1 MSASLEQ
8 SRIDVVKAAA
18 AAVAPAHRKGGG
30 HSDRVTEE
38 LEQFLLAYYRLVAT
52 EDLLAR
58 PARELATIALQH
70 KEFAQQRA
78 VGTHNVRAFNPTAED
93 EGWSTGHTVV
103 QIVVDDMPFLV
114 DSVVAALGGFDR
126 GVHLIVHPQMTVSR
140 SITGELRSV
149 VTDGSTTVDN
159 GSLGLVNESWMHL
172 EIDRLPSEALAEVE
186 ARLSHVLDNV
196 RDSVEDWPKMRAHAL
211 TIASELKAATPPGTD
226 PRQAREAARFLEWLA
241 HNNFTFLGYRE
252 YALTSE
258 KGHDV
263 SRPVPG
269 TGLGLL
275 RYDRPQAAKGVVL
288 TPAASKTARDSTILI
303 ITKANSRATVH
314 RDVYLDYISV
324 KKFNARGECVGEQ
337 RFLGLYASAA
347 YNDTI
352 HDIPLLDVRAE
363 EVLRRTGL
371 SSDSHSGKDI
381 LQILETYP
389 RDELFQTSPAQLA
402 DIATSVL
409 HLQERRK
416 TKLFTRRDEFGR
428 FVSCLVYLPR
438 DRYNTTVR
446 LRIESILLDAFGGA
460 NIDNTT
466 RVSEST
472 LARLH
477 FVVRMPAG
485 VEIPDVD
492 EDALEQRV
500 IDATRTWDEDLSEA
514 LEQARGLEGAAR
526 TMAAYAK
533 ALPEAYKE
541 DFGVQTAVEDLDR
554 IDALGD
560 GDRTTALHLYDDPTC
575 ESPKER
581 RFKLYRRADL
591 SLTQVLPL
599 FTHLGVEVTDERPY
613 EVPGTDGRVLHIFD
627 FGLRAH
633 ADAWGHGAAEADVR
647 QRFED
652 AFRAVWD
659 GRAESDGFNALVLA
673 AGLTWRQVVILRPVA
688 KYLRQTGS
696 TFSQD
701 YVESALVAHTGL
713 ARSLVQLFENRFDP
727 DAYPDTAAGA
737 DKRASREK
745 AIVTRIR
752 EALDDVASLDHDR
765 IIRALLGVIQASLRT
780 NFYQPDERGMDKSYV
795 SLKLNPK
802 KVPDLPAPR
811 PRFEI
816 WVYSP
821 RVEGVHLRFGK
832 VARGGL
838 RWSDRREDFRTEI
851 LGLVKAQMVKN
862 AVIVPTGS
870 KGGFYAKQLPDPAVD
885 RAAWMDEGIASYKI
899 FISGLLDLT
908 DNRVSGKAVPPHR
921 VVRHDEHD
929 TYLVVAADKGTA
941 KFSDIANG
949 ISSDY
954 GFWLDD
960 AFASGGSAGYDH
972 KAMGITARGA
982 WESVKR
988 HFRELGV
995 DTQTEDF
1002 TVVGV
1007 GDMSGDVFGNGML
1020 LSEHIRLVAA
1030 FDHRHIFVDPTPD
1043 AASSFAER
1051 RRLFELPGS
1060 SWADYDAQLISKGGG
1075 VFPRSAKSVP
1085 MTPEMVAAL
1094 GLRASTKSLTP
1105 AELMKAILLAPV
1117 DLFWNGG
1124 IGTYIKAASETSSE
1138 IGDRANDA
1146 IRVNGGE
1153 LRCKVVGE
1161 GGNLGASQL
1170 GRIEAALAG
1179 VRVNTDAID
1188 NSAGV
1193 DTSDHEVNIKITLTE
1208 LTRSGELT
1216 MKRRNSLLASMTDE
1230 VAEQV
1235 LRDNYEQN
1243 VLLGNARAQQHA
1255 MLTVHAR
1262 LIQFLEEHG
1271 ELDRSLEFLP
1281 SDAEISRRQKDG
1293 LGLSAPEFSVLVAYT
1308 KLYLKSQL
1316 IATSLPDDPWFAA
1329 TLAEYFPKPLRGK
1342 YADQI
1347 AAHPLRREI
1356 ITNAVANSMVN
1367 RGGITFAF
1375 RAVEETGATPEQV
1388 ARAYVVCREI
1398 FDLAGYV
1405 RRVEAT
1411 DNVVSTVAQTA
1422 LYLEFRRLLDRAVRW
1437 FLTSRPATL
1446 DIAAEVARFRPGI
1459 ERYAGRVPE
1468 LLQGSERARL
1478 TRRAK
1483 DLQAKGVPEELALT
1497 AASLLDCY
1505 SLLDCVEIAEETGER
1520 LDDVVGVYYLTSE
1533 TFSID
1538 AMLTRVS
1545 ALPREDRW
1553 DALARG
1559 ALRDDLYAVL
1569 ESLTRSVL
1577 EVSHARSDAPDRLAE
1592 WAELNADALG
1602 RARAALGGIERM
1614 SHAGIAALSVA
1625 LRTLRT
1631 VTRPAS
1637 SAQPAAVEIPAAVA
1651 EAAASAA
1658 TTSAEEATATAAE
1671 SAVRDSREAVR
1682 TASRTAAASVS
1693 GGGPATAQRTAKS
1706 TTKAPAKSTA
1716 KSTARTTTKGTVK
1729 SPAKQASKPAAGST
1743 AKTAKSPKGSTVR
1756 STAGS
1761 TAKST
1766 AKSAAESTKSTAKAT
1781 KSTARAATSS
1791 PKRTGTAKSAA
1802 KTAKTA
1808 KTAKQPARKAAT
1820 GARR

>member
-1 MSASLEQ
+1 MTASLEQ
-8 SRIDVVKAAA
+8 SRIDVLKAAA
-18 AAVAPAHRKGGG
+18 AAVAPPPRRGKGRSTPDGL
-30 HSDRVTEE
+30 RE
-38 LEQFLLAYYRLVAT
+38 LEDFLFAYYRIVAT

-58 PARELATIALQH
+58 PARELATIATVH
-70 KEFAQQRA
+70 RAFAQERP
-78 VGTHNVRAFNPTAED
+78 VGSFNVHVFNPTADD

-103 QIVVDDMPFLV
+103 QVVVDDMPFLV

-140 SITGELRSV
+140 TITGELRSV
-149 VTDGSTTVDN
+149 ITDGSTTVE
-159 GSLGLVNESWMHL
+159 SSSVGLVRESWMHL
-172 EIDRLPSEALAEVE
+172 EIDRLPADALPEVE
-186 ARLSHVLDNV
+186 TRLRHVLENV

-211 TIASELKAATPPGTD
+211 TIASELRSATPPGTD
-226 PRQAREAARFLEWLA
+226 PHHAREAARFLEWLA

-252 YALTSE
+252 YSLTHE
-258 KGHDV
+258 DGNDV
-263 SRPVPG
+263 SRQVPG

-275 RYDRPQAAKGVVL
+275 RYDRPSAGKGLVL
-288 TPAASKTARDSTILI
+288 TPAASRAARDSSILI

-314 RDVYLDYISV
+314 RDVYLDYISI
-324 KKFNARGECVGEQ
+324 KRFDARGECVGEQ

-352 HDIPLLDVRAE
+352 HDIPLLDVRAQ
-363 EVLRRTGL
+363 EVLRLTGL
-371 SSDSHSGKDI
+371 SADSHSGKDI

-389 RDELFQTSPAQLA
+389 RDELFQTTPAQLA
-402 DIATSVL
+402 EIATSVL

-416 TKLFTRRDEFGR
+416 TKLFLRRDEFGR

-446 LRIESILLDAFGGA
+446 LRIESILLEAFGGE

-485 VEIPDVD
+485 TDIPDVD
-492 EDALEQRV
+492 EVALERRV

-514 LEQARGLEGAAR
+514 LSQARGLEGAAR

-541 DFGVQTAVEDLDR
+541 DFDVTTAVDDLDR

-560 GDRTTALHLYDDPTC
+560 GDRTTALHLYDDPA
-575 ESPKER
+575 SDDPRER

-613 EVPGTDGRVLHIFD
+613 EVPGPDGRTLHIFD
-627 FGLRAH
+627 FGLC
-633 ADAWGHGAAEADVR
+633 ADATTWGSGAASVADVR
-647 QRFED
+647 ERFEE

-673 AGLTWRQVVILRPVA
+673 AGLTWRQVVILRTVA

-701 YVESALVAHTGL
+701 YVESALAANTGI
-713 ARSLVQLFENRFDP
+713 ARNLVELFEARFDP
-727 DAYPDTAAGA
+727 DAFPDTPAGH
-737 DKRASREK
+737 DKRAAREK
-745 AIVTRIR
+745 TVVARVKD
-752 EALDDVASLDHDR
+752 ALDDVASLDHDR
-765 IIRALLGVIQASLRT
+765 IVRALLGVIQASLRT
-780 NFYQPDERGMDKSYV
+780 NFYQPDENGHDKSYV

-811 PRFEI
+811 PMYEI

-885 RAAWMDEGIASYKI
+885 RAAWMDEGIGSYKL
-899 FISGLLDLT
+899 FISGLLDVT
-908 DNRVSGKAVPPHR
+908 DNLVSGEAVPPHR
-921 VVRHDEHD
+921 VVRHDEDD

-949 ISSDY
+949 LSSDY

-972 KAMGITARGA
+972 KGMGITARGA

-995 DTQTEDF
+995 DTQSEEF

-1020 LSEHIRLVAA
+1020 LSEHIRLLAA
-1030 FDHRHIFVDPTPD
+1030 FDHRHIFVDPDPD
-1043 AASSFAER
+1043 AAVSFAER
-1051 RRLFELPGS
+1051 RRMFDLPGS
-1060 SWADYDAQLISKGGG
+1060 SWADYDESLISAGGG
-1075 VFPRSAKSVP
+1075 IFPRSAKSVP
-1085 MTPEMVAAL
+1085 VSPQMVAAL
-1094 GLRASTKSLTP
+1094 GLRANTKSMTP
-1105 AELMKAILLAPV
+1105 ADLMRAILLAPV
-1117 DLFWNGG
+1117 DLLWNGG
-1124 IGTYIKAASETSSE
+1124 IGTYVKATGETNTE

-1146 IRVNGGE
+1146 IRVNGTD
-1153 LRCKVVGE
+1153 LRCKVIGE
-1161 GGNLGASQL
+1161 GGNLGMSQL

-1193 DTSDHEVNIKITLTE
+1193 DTSDHEVNIKILLTE

-1216 MKRRNSLLASMTDE
+1216 MKRRNTLLASMTDE
-1230 VAEQV
+1230 VAEHV

-1243 VLLGNARAQQHA
+1243 VLLGNARAQQHG
-1255 MLTVHAR
+1255 MLGVHER
-1262 LIQFLEEHG
+1262 LIQFLEAHG
-1271 ELDRSLEFLP
+1271 DLDRSLEFLP
-1281 SDAEISRRQKDG
+1281 SDAEIARRQKDG
-1293 LGLSAPEFSVLVAYT
+1293 LGLTSPEFSVLVAYA
-1308 KLYLKSQL
+1308 KLYLKNQL
-1316 IATSLPDDPWFAA
+1316 IATALPDDPWFDT

-1342 YADQI
+1342 YAEQI

-1356 ITNAVANSMVN
+1356 ITNSVANSMVN
-1367 RGGITFAF
+1367 RGGITFAY
-1375 RAVEETGATPEQV
+1375 RAGEETGATPEQV
-1388 ARAYVVCREI
+1388 ARAYVVCREV
-1398 FDLAGYV
+1398 FDLAGFV

-1411 DNVVSTVAQTA
+1411 DNVVSTAAQTA
-1422 LYLEFRRLLDRAVRW
+1422 LYLEFRRLIDRSVRW

-1446 DIAAEVARFRPGI
+1446 DIAAEVARFGPGI
-1459 ERYAGRVPE
+1459 RAYADRLPE
-1468 LLQGSERARL
+1468 LLQGSERTRL
-1478 TRRAK
+1478 TRRARE
-1483 DLQAKGVPEELALT
+1483 LEGKGIPDELALG
-1497 AASLLDCY
+1497 AASLLDTY
-1505 SLLDCVEIAEETGER
+1505 SLLDCIEIAEDAGEQ
-1520 LDDVVGVYYLTSE
+1520 LGDVVALYFLTSE

-1538 AMLTRVS
+1538 AMLTRVT
-1545 ALPREDRW
+1545 ALPRDDRW
-1553 DALARG
+1553 DAMARG

-1577 EVSHARSDAPDRLAE
+1577 EVTSSGRAPEARLQE
-1592 WAELNADALG
+1592 WSELNADALG

-1631 VTRPAS
+1631 VTRPATSTVAAPVEVPAPSNGS
-1637 SAQPAAVEIPAAVA
+1637 SANG
-1651 EAAASAA
+1651 
-1658 TTSAEEATATAAE
+1658 TATKAAK
-1671 SAVRDSREAVR
+1671 
-1682 TASRTAAASVS
+1682 AA
-1693 GGGPATAQRTAKS
+1693 
-1706 TTKAPAKSTA
+1706 TKAPAQKASARKTPTSTA
-1716 KSTARTTTKGTVK
+1716 SATEAAATKKAPAKKASANKAPAKKVPAK
-1729 SPAKQASKPAAGST
+1729 KVPAKQAPA
-1743 AKTAKSPKGSTVR
+1743 K
-1756 STAGS
+1756 
-1761 TAKST
+1761 
-1766 AKSAAESTKSTAKAT
+1766 
-1781 KSTARAATSS
+1781 
-1791 PKRTGTAKSAA
+1791 
-1802 KTAKTA
+1802 
-1808 KTAKQPARKAAT
+1808 KAAS
-1820 GARR
+1820 R

>member
-1 MSASLEQ
+1 MSASLDQ
-8 SRIDVVKAAA
+8 SRIDVLKAAV
-18 AAVAPAHRKGGG
+18 AAVAPPPKRGRGRSGGVQPG
-30 HSDRVTEE
+30 E
-38 LEQFLLAYYRLVAT
+38 LEEFLLAYYRLVAT

-58 PARELATIALQH
+58 PARELATVALSH
-70 KEFAQQRA
+70 REFAQDRP
-78 VGTHNVRAFNPTAED
+78 VGSFNVRAFNPTADD

-126 GVHLIVHPQMTVSR
+126 GVHLLVHPQMTVSR
-140 SITGELRSV
+140 TVTGALKTV
-149 VTDGSTTVDN
+149 VTDGSTTVESSSV
-159 GSLGLVNESWMHL
+159 GLGRESWMHL
-172 EIDRLPSEALAEVE
+172 EIDRLPDASLPDVE
-186 ARLSHVLDNV
+186 GRLRHVLENV

-211 TIASELKAATPPGTD
+211 TIASELRSATPPGTD
-226 PRQAREAARFLEWLA
+226 PHHAREASRFLEWLA

-252 YALTSE
+252 YSLTHE
-258 KGHDV
+258 DGKDV
-263 SRPVPG
+263 SRQVPG

-275 RYDRPQAAKGVVL
+275 RYDRPSAAKGLVL
-288 TPAASKTARDSTILI
+288 TPAASRAARDSNILI

-314 RDVYLDYISV
+314 RDVYLDYIAI
-324 KKFNARGECVGEQ
+324 KRFNARGECVGEQ

-352 HDIPLLDVRAE
+352 HDIPLLDVRAQ
-363 EVLRRTGL
+363 EVLRLTGL
-371 SSDSHSGKDI
+371 SPDSHSGKDI

-389 RDELFQTSPAQLA
+389 RDELFQTSPTQLA

-416 TKLFTRRDEFGR
+416 TKLFLRRDEFGR

-446 LRIESILLDAFGGA
+446 LRIEAILLEAFGGE

-492 EDALEQRV
+492 EVALERRV
-500 IDATRTWDEDLSEA
+500 IDATRTWDEDLAEA
-514 LEQARGLEGAAR
+514 LAQARGLEGAAR

-541 DFGVQTAVEDLDR
+541 DFDVETAVDDLDR

-560 GDRTTALHLYDDPTC
+560 GDRTTGLHLYDDPA
-575 ESPKER
+575 SDDPRER

-613 EVPGTDGRVLHIFD
+613 EIPGPDGRTLHIFD
-627 FGLRAH
+627 FGLRA
-633 ADAWGHGAAEADVR
+633 DAGRWGSGDAALAGNVR
-647 QRFED
+647 ERFEE

-673 AGLTWRQVVILRPVA
+673 AGLTWRQVVILRTVA

-701 YVESALVAHTGL
+701 YVESALAANTGI
-713 ARSLVQLFENRFDP
+713 ARSLVELFEARFDP
-727 DAYPDTAAGA
+727 DAFPLTGTGH
-737 DKRASREK
+737 DKRAAKEK
-745 AIVTRIR
+745 QLVARIR

-765 IIRALLGVIQASLRT
+765 IVRALLGVIQASLRT
-780 NFYQPDERGMDKSYV
+780 NFYQPDEHGHFKSYV

-811 PRFEI
+811 PMFEI

-885 RAAWMDEGIASYKI
+885 RAAWMDEGIAAYKL
-899 FISGLLDLT
+899 FISGLLDVT
-908 DNRVSGKAVPPHR
+908 DNLVSGEAVPPHR
-921 VVRHDEHD
+921 VVRHDEDD

-941 KFSDIANG
+941 KFSDIANRL
-949 ISSDY
+949 SSDY

-995 DTQTEDF
+995 DTQSEEF

-1030 FDHRHIFVDPTPD
+1030 FDHRHIFVDPDPD

-1051 RRLFELPGS
+1051 RRMFDLPGS
-1060 SWADYDAQLISKGGG
+1060 SWADYDAKLISKGGG
-1075 VFPRSAKSVP
+1075 VFDRSAKSVP
-1085 MTPEMVAAL
+1085 VSPQMVAAL
-1094 GLRASTKSLTP
+1094 GLRANTKSMTP

-1117 DLFWNGG
+1117 DLLWNGG
-1124 IGTYIKAASETSSE
+1124 IGTYVKAAAETNSE

-1146 IRVNGGE
+1146 IRVNGSE

-1179 VRVNTDAID
+1179 VRINTDAID

-1193 DTSDHEVNIKITLTE
+1193 DTSDHEVNIKILLTE

-1216 MKRRNSLLASMTDE
+1216 MKRRNTLLASMTDE
-1230 VAEQV
+1230 VATQV

-1243 VLLGNARAQQHA
+1243 VLLGNARAQQHV
-1255 MLTVHAR
+1255 MLTVHER

-1271 ELDRSLEFLP
+1271 DLDRALEFLP
-1281 SDAEISRRQKDG
+1281 SDAEIARRNKEG
-1293 LGLSAPEFSVLVAYT
+1293 LGLSSPEFSVLVAYA
-1308 KLYLKSQL
+1308 KLYLKNQL
-1316 IATSLPDDPWFAA
+1316 IATSMPDDPWFAS
-1329 TLAEYFPKPLRGK
+1329 TLSEYFPKPLRGK
-1342 YADQI
+1342 YAEQI

-1356 ITNAVANSMVN
+1356 ITNSVANSMVN
-1367 RGGITFAF
+1367 RGGITFAY

-1398 FDLAGYV
+1398 FDLAGFV

-1411 DNVVSTVAQTA
+1411 DNVVSTAAQTA
-1422 LYLEFRRLLDRAVRW
+1422 LYLEFRRLLDRSVRW
-1437 FLTSRPATL
+1437 FLTSRPASL

-1459 ERYAGRVPE
+1459 ETYGGRIAE

-1478 TRRAK
+1478 MRRARE
-1483 DLQAKGVPEELALT
+1483 LEGKGVPEELSGV
-1497 AASLLDCY
+1497 AASLLDAY
-1505 SLLDCVEIAEETGER
+1505 SLLDCIEIAEDTGEK
-1520 LDDVVGVYYLTSE
+1520 LDDVVGVYFLTSE

-1538 AMLTRVS
+1538 AMLTRVTR
-1545 ALPREDRW
+1545 LPRDDRW
-1553 DALARG
+1553 DAMARG

-1577 EVSHARSDAPDRLAE
+1577 EVSRPGHDPATRLAE
-1592 WAELNADALG
+1592 WSELNADALA
-1602 RARAALGGIERM
+1602 RARTALGGIERM

-1631 VTRPAS
+1631 VTK
-1637 SAQPAAVEIPAAVA
+1637 PAASGTPTPVEVSAVA
-1651 EAAASAA
+1651 EASTSARAASATKTPTGKAPAATAVPKKSAQGKTARKAPAKAPAKRTAASSPTARETTKKAPARTAAA
-1658 TTSAEEATATAAE
+1658 TTSGTSTSSQATSGKATSGKATSGKATSKTAPATKAAVKSAPAGKKATA
-1671 SAVRDSREAVR
+1671 RR
-1682 TASRTAAASVS
+1682 AAAS
-1693 GGGPATAQRTAKS
+1693 AE
-1706 TTKAPAKSTA
+1706 KASAGK
-1716 KSTARTTTKGTVK
+1716 
-1729 SPAKQASKPAAGST
+1729 AA
-1743 AKTAKSPKGSTVR
+1743 
-1756 STAGS
+1756 
-1761 TAKST
+1761 
-1766 AKSAAESTKSTAKAT
+1766 
-1781 KSTARAATSS
+1781 ARAA
-1791 PKRTGTAKSAA
+1791 AA
-1802 KTAKTA
+1802 S
-1808 KTAKQPARKAAT
+1808 RD
-1820 GARR
+1820 